1 MSSECGCGSEKLVL
15 ITACSGAANT
25 GLLADQVAR
34 ALRTAKAG
42 SLTCLAAL
50 GAELSGLCGVGA
62 EGGSKPG
69 DRRLPRRLRRQNI
82 CEARHP
88 LRAIRDDRFR
98 GGERKDRNHR
108 RTGRGCRRARSRKA
122 LGMWQRLVDWFV
134 FGALASPALGP
145 GLGARLLHLRHR
157 KDFFLLVVVI
167 FAISLL
173 RSFFPPEKTKRV
185 LEKVPVLIG
194 NALAALLGIV
204 TPFCSCS
211 AVPLFIGFIEAGV
224 PLGVTFSFL
233 VSAPMVNE
241 VALIMLWGLFGWKI
255 ALLYI
260 ASGIVV
266 AIVSGIAIGKMKLE
280 KWVEDYVYKIQS
292 GEAEIESLT
301 WKDRLQYAWGY
312 VGEIVG
318 KVWPY
323 VLVGIAI
330 GGFMHG
336 YAPANFLAKYAGPG
350 VWYAVPLA
358 VLIGVPLY
366 SNAAGVI
373 PIVKVL
379 MEKGMAMGTSL
390 SFMMAVTALSL
401 PEAILLRKVLKPKLL
416 AIYFSVVAVG
426 IMLTGYLF
434 NAVIRDPH

>member
-1 MSSECGCGSEKLVL
+1 MWRRFVDWLVYDTIGLSRSSALGS
-15 ITACSGAANT
+15 
-25 GLLADQVAR
+25 
-34 ALRTAKAG
+34 ALDFFIYDTAK
-42 SLTCLAAL
+42 
-50 GAELSGLCGVGA
+50 
-62 EGGSKPG
+62 
-69 DRRLPRRLRRQNI
+69 I
-82 CEARHP
+82 
-88 LRAIRDDRFR
+88 
-98 GGERKDRNHR
+98 
-108 RTGRGCRRARSRKA
+108 
-122 LGMWQRLVDWFV
+122 
-134 FGALASPALGP
+134 
-145 GLGARLLHLRHR
+145 
-157 KDFFLLVVVI
+157 FFLLVAII
-167 FAISLL
+167 FAIALV
-173 RSFFPPEKTKRV
+173 RSFFPPEKTKRA
-185 LEKVPVLIG
+185 LGKVPEFLG
-194 NALAALLGIV
+194 NVLAALLGIV

-211 AVPLFIGFIEAGV
+211 AVPLFIGFIEAGI

-233 VSAPMVNE
+233 VSSPMVNE

-266 AIVSGIAIGKMKLE
+266 AIASGFIIGRMKLE
-280 KWVEDYVYKIQS
+280 KWVEEYVYKIHS
-292 GEAEIESLT
+292 GEAAIETLT
-301 WKDRLQYAWGY
+301 WKDRISYAFGY

-336 YAPANFLAKYAGPG
+336 YAPADFLAKYAGAG

-379 MEKGMAMGTSL
+379 MEKGMAMGTAL

-401 PEAILLRKVLKPKLL
+401 PEAIILRKVLKPKLL
-416 AIYFSVVAVG
+416 ALYFCVVAMG
-426 IMLTGYLF
+426 IMLTGYVF
-434 NAVIRDPH
+434 NAIIR